1 MLHIFVCYICR
12 SNGAYEALRDS
23 GFFKLPSQ
31 RTLRDYTHYI
41 EAKCGFFVQVDCML
55 QKTAKVDSCPERD
68 KCVIL
73 LLDEMYIKEDLVYN
87 KHSGEMVGFTNLG
100 SINDHLADFERSL
113 TRGHESNLSLAKTM
127 VVFMVRGLF
136 TSLQFPYVHFACT
149 NLCRDQMY
157 DPLWEAI
164 WRIENCGLKVLTFL
178 FYVAINNVFIV
189 YM

>member
-1 MLHIFVCYICR
+1 MWLFCT
-12 SNGAYEALRDS
+12 G
-23 GFFKLPSQ
+23 
-31 RTLRDYTHYI
+31 
-41 EAKCGFFVQVDCML
+41 
-55 QKTAKVDSCPERD
+55 TAKVDSCPERD

-73 LLDEMYIKEDLVYN
+73 LLDKMYIKEDLVYN

-113 TRGHESNLSLAKTM
+113 TRGHESNLSLTKTM

-149 NLCRDQMY
+149 NLCGDQMY

-164 WRIENCGLKVLTFL
+164 WRIENCGLKVLMFL

>member
-55 QKTAKVDSCPERD
+55 QKTAKVDSGPERD
-68 KCVIL
+68 KCIIL
-73 LLDEMYIKEDLVYN
+73 LIDEMYIKEDLVYN

-149 NLCRDQMY
+149 NLCRDQKY

>member
-1 MLHIFVCYICR
+1 MLHIIVCYICR

-41 EAKCGFFVQVDCML
+41 EAKCGFSVQVDCML
-55 QKTAKVDSCPERD
+55 QKTAKNHSCPERD

-73 LLDEMYIKEDLVYN
+73 LVEEMYIKEDLVYN

-127 VVFMVRGLF
+127 VCLWCEACSLACSFLMFILPAQASVETRCMILYGKLF
-136 TSLQFPYVHFACT
+136 G
-149 NLCRDQMY
+149 
-157 DPLWEAI
+157 E
-164 WRIENCGLKVLTFL
+164 
-178 FYVAINNVFIV
+178 
-189 YM
+189 